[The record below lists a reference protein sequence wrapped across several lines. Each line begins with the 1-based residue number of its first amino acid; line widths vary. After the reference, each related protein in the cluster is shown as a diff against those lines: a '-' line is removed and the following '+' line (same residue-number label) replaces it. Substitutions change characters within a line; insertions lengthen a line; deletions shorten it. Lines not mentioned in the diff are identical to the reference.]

1 MNGWKEFTL
10 DKKSP
15 LRQMIMQQIKDR
27 IARISGINETA
38 TNDNSTTQQLS
49 EPVKPK
55 DLRQNLF
62 PVKDFQGS
70 CKSWKNSG
78 GAYVIY
84 SKNVKRI
91 SLQRVLVSQ
100 LVFEKEQFI
109 LRDLLVI
116 YDNMLILQDMAT
128 VDEGFRRKF
137 GKSLEDLAMILK
149 NSRLTSSPTKAGL
162 KLLSQKLTSLEG
174 FLIPNRNLKQTSM
187 HFKGKYEVRQGI
199 KLGVLTTTIPAK
211 RFIGIGYR
219 DKGTARDLALNGE
232 PSWQEYCRMRL
243 WDNLK

>member
-1 MNGWKEFTL
+1 MHLNENKF
-10 DKKSP
+10 
-15 LRQMIMQQIKDR
+15 
-27 IARISGINETA
+27 ARKFEINEILKDA
-38 TNDNSTTQQLS
+38 NTTHQLS
-49 EPVKPK
+49 EPEKPK

-70 CKSWKNSG
+70 SKNWKNGG

-100 LVFEKEQFI
+100 LAFEKEQFI

-116 YDNMLILQDMAT
+116 YDNMLILQDMVL

-137 GKSLEDLAMILK
+137 GSSLEDLALILK
-149 NSRLTSSPTKAGL
+149 NSRLTKNPTLKGL
-162 KLLSQKLTSLEG
+162 KLLSQKLLSLEG
-174 FLIPNRNLKQTSM
+174 FLIPKRNLKQTSM
-187 HFKGKYEVRQGI
+187 HFKGKYEVRQGV
-199 KLGVLTTTIPAK
+199 KSGVLTTTIPAK

-219 DKGTARDLALNGE
+219 DKGTARDLAFNGE
-232 PSWQEYCRMRL
+232 PNWQEYCKMRL